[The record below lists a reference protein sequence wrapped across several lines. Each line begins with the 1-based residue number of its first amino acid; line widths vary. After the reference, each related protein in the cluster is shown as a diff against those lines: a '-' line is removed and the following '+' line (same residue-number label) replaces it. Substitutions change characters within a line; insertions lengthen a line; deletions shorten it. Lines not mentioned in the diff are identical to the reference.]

1 MFWGFPENGSPYLA
15 KHKVDFNFEN
25 YVSKNSVASTA
36 KLQLQLPA
44 LDGHEGRAY
53 EILVEGLGLK
63 ILELEVIVGGVA
75 FRLHSL
81 RFRL

>member
-1 MFWGFPENGSPYLA
+1 MDPLIWQSTRWISILRITFQY
-15 KHKVDFNFEN
+15 
-25 YVSKNSVASTA
+25 SVASTA

-75 FRLHSL
+75 FRLRSL